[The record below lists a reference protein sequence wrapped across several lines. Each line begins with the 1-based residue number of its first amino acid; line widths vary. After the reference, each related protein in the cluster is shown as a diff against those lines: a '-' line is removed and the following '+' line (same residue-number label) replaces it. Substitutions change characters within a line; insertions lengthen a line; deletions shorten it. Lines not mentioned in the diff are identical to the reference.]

1 MIATKVSTDPIAKN
15 RVLEAAE
22 TAKRRL
28 STEIAINITI
38 PFLYNDYE
46 LNVELTRGKFEKMSK
61 NLYARMLKPV
71 REVAVMA
78 GINLPGE
85 SGKAGLTDD
94 FFDEYEDIYDEVK
107 TSKGD
112 INPNI
117 NDNISVSQLKKAQ
130 TEGRKEA
137 KMRQKLRS
145 TTGTELKRLKRE
157 LRDPSIQ
164 IFPGGQSLSEVL
176 IVGGATRMPAIIR
189 LVRLVFGI
197 NPRFTVNPDEAI
209 SLGAAV
215 LAGILDGDI
224 EGMQVMSAW
233 QSALAR
239 AKLELLAMQ
248 SKNENGNDDNTSD
261 DNDDTNDNN
270 SDDDDNISD
279 DDDDFDFDENDP
291 TIPAWMLEDTKL
303 PTPPPPRSS
312 SSSSSSSSRT
322 TTSRSSLLQRRKQ

>member
-1 MIATKVSTDPIAKN
+1 
-15 RVLEAAE
+15 
-22 TAKRRL
+22 
-28 STEIAINITI
+28 
-38 PFLYNDYE
+38 
-46 LNVELTRGKFEKMSK
+46 MSK
-61 NLYARMLKPV
+61 NLFARMLKPV

-85 SGKAGLTDD
+85 SGKVGLTDD
-94 FFDEYEDIYDEVK
+94 FFDEYEDIYDDVK
-107 TSKGD
+107 SSKVD
-112 INPNI
+112 NINI

-145 TTGTELKRLKRE
+145 STGTELKRLKRQ
-157 LRDPSIQ
+157 LGDPSIQ

-176 IVGGATRMPAIIR
+176 IVGGATRMPAIVR

-197 NPRFTVNPDEAI
+197 NPKFTVNPDEAI

-239 AKLELLAMQ
+239 AKLELLSMQ
-248 SKNENGNDDNTSD
+248 SKKS
-261 DNDDTNDNN
+261 DNDDDDD
-270 SDDDDNISD
+270 SDDDDSD
-279 DDDDFDFDENDP
+279 DDDSDSDSDGDDFDFDENDS
-291 TIPAWMLEDTKL
+291 TIPEWLLQSTSS
-303 PTPPPPRSS
+303 PPPSPPPPPVSAASS
-312 SSSSSSSSRT
+312 AASRPSSRP
-322 TTSRSSLLQRRKQ
+322 SILRRNKN